1 MPLVAD
7 QIYVHAAHAYCSA
20 GNDIQCFVIY
30 MSLTIFLYNFHILLY
45 DQRSVDSDTRI
56 PDTPSQG
63 EHCVESQCLFRF
75 LSRILRDLSS
85 LSYSPSPH
93 SRAPCSQPGW
103 LSFCGIAVDTV
114 TQARPLLSPFTPSLF
129 WTTPSFFAVTLLAT
143 VVRPSGSRRGS
154 RVRKRP
160 DETRKLRE

>member
-63 EHCVESQCLFRF
+63 EHCVESHCVSSAFSLVFCMICPR
-75 LSRILRDLSS
+75 SRTRHR
-85 LSYSPSPH
+85 PVH
-93 SRAPCSQPGW
+93 APG
-103 LSFCGIAVDTV
+103 
-114 TQARPLLSPFTPSLF
+114 
-129 WTTPSFFAVTLLAT
+129 
-143 VVRPSGSRRGS
+143 
-154 RVRKRP
+154 
-160 DETRKLRE
+160 